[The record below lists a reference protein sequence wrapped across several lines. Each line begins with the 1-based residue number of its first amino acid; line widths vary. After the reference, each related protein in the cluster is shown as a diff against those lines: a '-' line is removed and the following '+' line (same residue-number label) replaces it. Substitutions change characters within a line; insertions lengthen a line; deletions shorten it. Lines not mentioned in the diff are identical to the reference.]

1 MSNLVTYNISYTENC
16 FFFSRLMQINPLVQF
31 NTHTILQPFFWNHLG
46 EPVPEEIFFWTLWC
60 KEDNRGRHSD
70 YPAGHHSIRTN
81 RRPTPP
87 PSFPHFYAGCPSCHN
102 PRNLFWLGMG
112 TKYAGLHTQWLGLVQ
127 FNSQNKCVSDCYA
140 CLVPSLP
147 Y

>member
-1 MSNLVTYNISYTENC
+1 MIAVRLKAVLCMSNLVTYNISYTENC

-70 YPAGHHSIRTN
+70 YRAGHHSIRTN
-81 RRPTPP
+81 RRPTNIIPP
-87 PSFPHFYAGCPSCHN
+87 FLRRMPFLSQPSQFILVWDGHQIC
-102 PRNLFWLGMG
+102 WLA
-112 TKYAGLHTQWLGLVQ
+112 YPVAWFSSV
-127 FNSQNKCVSDCYA
+127 
-140 CLVPSLP
+140 
-147 Y
+147 